1 MAQERP
7 KRYLRQRKLIPIWL
21 TCAIFFLFQPRF
33 LYSGTTAS
41 FMEIGAIA
49 IMIACAAI
57 YIKCIRI
64 DLIGVFAFAYLAAMT
79 LSCII
84 NYGNPY
90 FTLVTYGPLS
100 ASLLLARATIPGYK
114 KELLWSIVA
123 VTGTYT
129 FLNLA
134 VLCLI
139 PVGDIPLHPD
149 DSNTFLSYRNSF
161 CGFYFPAIGASLLLD
176 QESGKPCSPLSLALF
191 ASALAQSAISYSA
204 TSVFALAVFFVGIC
218 LITSRRIRRYLN
230 ACTFV
235 GAYLV
240 LFVGIVLLRFQ
251 NLFSLT
257 VESLGRDIT
266 FTGRTAIWDLAIS
279 LIDQDHLL
287 LGYNGV
293 TERILT
299 LPTGGS
305 VGTAHNALLDVM
317 LWGGLV
323 ALCLV
328 GAIVLL
334 ASINLF
340 KQRVDR
346 SAAILSIYIG
356 VFLLMGIVEFLTC
369 TAFFLFLGIAS
380 SWTQSDQKAGGRHAC
395 SKTCLHAKRS

>member
-1 MAQERP
+1 MEDNVAQERP

-84 NYGNPY
+84 NDGNPY

-218 LITSRRIRRYLN
+218 LITSRRIRRYL
-230 ACTFV
+230 
-235 GAYLV
+235 
-240 LFVGIVLLRFQ
+240 
-251 NLFSLT
+251 
-257 VESLGRDIT
+257 
-266 FTGRTAIWDLAIS
+266 
-279 LIDQDHLL
+279 
-287 LGYNGV
+287 
-293 TERILT
+293 
-299 LPTGGS
+299 
-305 VGTAHNALLDVM
+305 
-317 LWGGLV
+317 
-323 ALCLV
+323 
-328 GAIVLL
+328 
-334 ASINLF
+334 
-340 KQRVDR
+340 
-346 SAAILSIYIG
+346 
-356 VFLLMGIVEFLTC
+356 
-369 TAFFLFLGIAS
+369 
-380 SWTQSDQKAGGRHAC
+380 
-395 SKTCLHAKRS
+395 